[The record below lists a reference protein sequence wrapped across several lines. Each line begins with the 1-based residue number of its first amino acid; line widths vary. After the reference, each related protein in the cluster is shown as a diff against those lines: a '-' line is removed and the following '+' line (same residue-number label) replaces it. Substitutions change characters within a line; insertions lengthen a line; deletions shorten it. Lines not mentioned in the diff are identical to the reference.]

1 MADGSLIFDTS
12 INGDGFDKGLAKMK
26 SIAVKGAA
34 AIAAAVSG
42 ISMAA
47 IKVGS
52 DFEAAMSEVQA
63 ISGAT
68 GSDFDALTAK
78 AKEMGATTKF
88 SASESAEALKYMAM
102 AGWDAQQMVD
112 GLDGVMNLAAASG
125 EELGSVSD
133 IVTDALT
140 AFGLKA
146 SDSAHFADV
155 LAKASSSSNTNVA
168 MMGATFKYAAPLAG
182 ALGYSIEDTA
192 LAIGLMAN
200 AGIKG
205 EQAGTALRSMF
216 TRLSDPPKEAAD
228 AINALGLQMT
238 DTEGNALPL
247 ADVLGQLREK
257 FAGLSQEQQ
266 IQMASSIAGQEAMS
280 GLLAIVNAGEEDFNK
295 LKNQIANADGAAKEM
310 ADTMNDNLQGRIIEL
325 KSGLE
330 GLGIQFYDY
339 IKTPLKEAAEAAIDS
354 VQKLSSSLSGGKL
367 GDSVKSLGDS
377 LKNLITTVTK
387 LATSALPPLISAFSW
402 VLKNAGKI
410 AAGLIAVKT
419 AMVMLSVTSKIAAGF
434 KATTEAADA
443 LWASLIRTS
452 SVTKILTVDMT
463 AQQVAAHALTGK
475 ISLLT
480 AAKALATKAQIALN
494 AAWAANSVGLV
505 VTAVAA
511 LAAGLGVLYLT
522 TRDNTDSF
530 QALAEAANE
539 SYNAF
544 EEQRTA
550 VADNVSADMAQL
562 DHVQNLADELR
573 TLADENGNVAEKDR
587 ERASLIMG
595 ELNEALGTEY
605 TMVDGVIQK
614 YDELSGSIDT
624 LIAKKRTEILLDANK
639 ESYTSALE
647 AREKESAVTL
657 KLQEEL
663 NELSEVYDSLNNK
676 NSPGAAKIAQEM
688 SEVNDKITQSTARFN
703 ALNQCISAYE
713 QATALAANG
722 SYDAAEKILS
732 SMSNLSEVA
741 NMSADEQ
748 AAYYQEQ
755 LSLADDLIA
764 HLQEAG
770 ATAETIEWWQN
781 WRDGLAESV
790 EEMTGVAAEAGPEID
805 SAIADSIMSNSGVVA
820 GSAQQLGPLI
830 DGNANFGNYGQKG
843 GQDYVAG
850 VNSGLAS
857 GAPQI
862 NTGLL
867 ATPFSQIGD
876 QMARQ
881 AISQG
886 STAVQQYVSG
896 INKELGNVQAAVQKL
911 NETLNTG
918 LSQASSK
925 ARTAATNIGKNIA
938 NGVAAGIRQ
947 GRSGVINAAVSMVKA
962 AVNAAKKEADINSP
976 SKVFEEE
983 VGKNMALGVAVGL
996 EENTDEATKAAVQ
1009 LAKKTYEASRDYIDK
1024 EKYYN
1029 RLSLSDELL
1038 AWQRVQAQYVEGSQ
1052 QRIDAEKE
1060 VYRTR
1065 KELLEKI
1072 EDLEENYQKQVASRA
1087 KDIAKGYDLFSE
1099 VKDGGRIETQDL
1111 MYNSAQQ
1118 EAQLEEWTAVI
1129 SELMDKAKELGL
1141 SDGFVEYLQGQD
1153 LNTLLAVA
1161 RASDEQLITLSG
1173 RFDNINK
1180 MANQQATKEL
1190 VGLREETDAQIADL
1204 LIGVEDQFT
1213 EYAPSLGKSLTD
1225 GMAEGIK
1232 DGMTTVVK
1240 AAVSVAQAAV
1250 RAVQNILEIHSPS
1263 RRFRWLGNMGGE
1275 GFAKGFADCINLV
1288 QRAAQSMAN
1297 SALVPPNVVAGNMVT
1312 NNTTTVNHKETVVR
1326 EKIVGVEFSG
1336 SGADLARQL
1345 KPALAKEENISGRS
1359 IVKRNRE

>member
-26 SIAVKGAA
+26 SLAVKGAA
-34 AIAAAVSG
+34 AIAAAISG
-42 ISMAA
+42 IGVAA
-47 IKVGS
+47 VKVGS

-434 KATTEAADA
+434 KATTAAADA

-463 AQQVAAHALTGK
+463 AQQVAAYALTGK

-494 AAWAANSVGLV
+494 AAWAANPVGLV

-647 AREKESAVTL
+647 AREKESAVTI

-676 NSPGAAKIAQEM
+676 NSPGAAKIAQQM
-688 SEVNDKITQSTARFN
+688 NEVNDKITQSTARFN

-755 LSLADDLIA
+755 LSLVDDLIA

-843 GQDYVAG
+843 GQEYVAG

-867 ATPFSQIGD
+867 STPFSQMGD

-896 INKELGNVQAAVQKL
+896 INKELGNVQTAVQNL

-938 NGVAAGIRQ
+938 SGVAAGIRQ

-1009 LAKKTYEASRDYIDK
+1009 LAKKTYEESRDYIDK

-1213 EYAPSLGKSLTD
+1213 EYAPALGKNLTD

-1232 DGMTTVVK
+1232 DGMSTVVN

-1250 RAVQNILEIHSPS
+1250 SAVQDILEIHSPS
-1263 RRFRWLGNMGGE
+1263 RRFRWLGKMGGE
-1275 GFAKGFADCINLV
+1275 GFAKGFADCISLV
-1288 QRAAQSMAN
+1288 QRATQSMAN
-1297 SALVPPNVVAGNMVT
+1297 SALVPANVVAGNMVT

-1326 EKIVGVEFSG
+1326 EKIVGIEFSG

>member
-12 INGDGFDKGLAKMK
+12 INGDGFDKGLSKMK

-68 GSDFDALTAK
+68 GSDFDTLTAK

-125 EELGSVSD
+125 EELGTVSD

-377 LKNLITTVTK
+377 LKNLIATVTK

-463 AQQVAAHALTGK
+463 AQQVAAYALTGK

-647 AREKESAVTL
+647 AREKESAVTI

-676 NSPGAAKIAQEM
+676 NSPGAAKIAQQM
-688 SEVNDKITQSTARFN
+688 NEVNDKITQSTARFN

-755 LSLADDLIA
+755 LSLVDDLIA

-867 ATPFSQIGD
+867 STPFSQMGD
-876 QMARQ
+876 QMAQQ

-938 NGVAAGIRQ
+938 SGVAAGIRQ

-1009 LAKKTYEASRDYIDK
+1009 LAKKTYEESRDYIDK

-1213 EYAPSLGKSLTD
+1213 EYAPALGKNLTD

-1232 DGMTTVVK
+1232 EGMPTVIK

-1250 RAVQNILEIHSPS
+1250 SAVQNILEIHSPS

-1297 SALVPPNVVAGNMVT
+1297 SALVPANVVAGNMVT

-1326 EKIVGVEFSG
+1326 EKIVGIEFSG

>member
-12 INGDGFDKGLAKMK
+12 INGDGFNKGLSKMK
-26 SIAVKGAA
+26 SLAVKGAA
-34 AIAAAVSG
+34 AIAAAISG
-42 ISMAA
+42 IGVAA
-47 IKVGS
+47 VKVGS

-434 KATTEAADA
+434 KATTAAADA

-494 AAWAANSVGLV
+494 AAWAANTVGLV

-647 AREKESAVTL
+647 AREKESAVTI

-676 NSPGAAKIAQEM
+676 NSPGAAKIAQQM
-688 SEVNDKITQSTARFN
+688 NEVNDKITQSTARFN

-755 LSLADDLIA
+755 LSLVDDLIA

-770 ATAETIEWWQN
+770 ATA
-781 WRDGLAESV
+781 
-790 EEMTGVAAEAGPEID
+790 EMTGVAAEAGPEID

-867 ATPFSQIGD
+867 STPFSQMGD

-925 ARTAATNIGKNIA
+925 ARTAAVNIGKNIA
-938 NGVAAGIRQ
+938 SGVAAGIRQ
-947 GRSGVINAAVSMVKA
+947 GRSGVINAAVSMVRA

-996 EENTDEATKAAVQ
+996 EENTDEATKAAIQ
-1009 LAKKTYEASRDYIDK
+1009 LAKKTYEESRDYIDK

-1099 VKDGGRIETQDL
+1099 VKDDGRIETQDL

-1129 SELMDKAKELGL
+1129 SEIMDKAKELGL

-1213 EYAPSLGKSLTD
+1213 EYAPALGKNLTD

-1232 DGMTTVVK
+1232 EGMPTVIK

-1250 RAVQNILEIHSPS
+1250 SAVQNILEIHSPS

-1297 SALVPPNVVAGNMVT
+1297 SALVPANVVAGNMVT

-1326 EKIVGVEFSG
+1326 EKIVGIEFSG

>member
-1 MADGSLIFDTS
+1 M
-12 INGDGFDKGLAKMK
+12 
-26 SIAVKGAA
+26 
-34 AIAAAVSG
+34 
-42 ISMAA
+42 
-47 IKVGS
+47 
-52 DFEAAMSEVQA
+52 
-63 ISGAT
+63 
-68 GSDFDALTAK
+68 
-78 AKEMGATTKF
+78 
-88 SASESAEALKYMAM
+88 
-102 AGWDAQQMVD
+102 
-112 GLDGVMNLAAASG
+112 
-125 EELGSVSD
+125 
-133 IVTDALT
+133 
-140 AFGLKA
+140 
-146 SDSAHFADV
+146 
-155 LAKASSSSNTNVA
+155 
-168 MMGATFKYAAPLAG
+168 
-182 ALGYSIEDTA
+182 
-192 LAIGLMAN
+192 
-200 AGIKG
+200 
-205 EQAGTALRSMF
+205 
-216 TRLSDPPKEAAD
+216 
-228 AINALGLQMT
+228 
-238 DTEGNALPL
+238 
-247 ADVLGQLREK
+247 
-257 FAGLSQEQQ
+257 
-266 IQMASSIAGQEAMS
+266 
-280 GLLAIVNAGEEDFNK
+280 
-295 LKNQIANADGAAKEM
+295 
-310 ADTMNDNLQGRIIEL
+310 
-325 KSGLE
+325 
-330 GLGIQFYDY
+330 
-339 IKTPLKEAAEAAIDS
+339 
-354 VQKLSSSLSGGKL
+354 
-367 GDSVKSLGDS
+367 
-377 LKNLITTVTK
+377 
-387 LATSALPPLISAFSW
+387 
-402 VLKNAGKI
+402 
-410 AAGLIAVKT
+410 
-419 AMVMLSVTSKIAAGF
+419 
-434 KATTEAADA
+434 
-443 LWASLIRTS
+443 
-452 SVTKILTVDMT
+452 
-463 AQQVAAHALTGK
+463 
-475 ISLLT
+475 
-480 AAKALATKAQIALN
+480 
-494 AAWAANSVGLV
+494 
-505 VTAVAA
+505 
-511 LAAGLGVLYLT
+511 
-522 TRDNTDSF
+522 
-530 QALAEAANE
+530 
-539 SYNAF
+539 
-544 EEQRTA
+544 
-550 VADNVSADMAQL
+550 
-562 DHVQNLADELR
+562 
-573 TLADENGNVAEKDR
+573 
-587 ERASLIMG
+587 
-595 ELNEALGTEY
+595 
-605 TMVDGVIQK
+605 
-614 YDELSGSIDT
+614 
-624 LIAKKRTEILLDANK
+624 
-639 ESYTSALE
+639 
-647 AREKESAVTL
+647 
-657 KLQEEL
+657 
-663 NELSEVYDSLNNK
+663 
-676 NSPGAAKIAQEM
+676 
-688 SEVNDKITQSTARFN
+688 
-703 ALNQCISAYE
+703 
-713 QATALAANG
+713 AANG

-755 LSLADDLIA
+755 LSLVDDLIA

-843 GQDYVAG
+843 GQEYVAG

-867 ATPFSQIGD
+867 STPFSQMGD

-896 INKELGNVQAAVQKL
+896 INKELGNVQTAVQRL

-938 NGVAAGIRQ
+938 SGVAAGIRQ

-1009 LAKKTYEASRDYIDK
+1009 LAKKTYEESRDYIDK

-1072 EDLEENYQKQVASRA
+1072 EDLEENYQKKVESRT

-1213 EYAPSLGKSLTD
+1213 EYAPALGKNLTD

-1232 DGMTTVVK
+1232 EGMPTVIK

-1250 RAVQNILEIHSPS
+1250 SAVQNILEIHSPS

-1297 SALVPPNVVAGNMVT
+1297 SALVPANVVAGNMVT

-1326 EKIVGVEFSG
+1326 EKIVGIEFSG

>member
-26 SIAVKGAA
+26 SLAVKGAA
-34 AIAAAVSG
+34 AITAAISGIGVAAV
-42 ISMAA
+42 
-47 IKVGS
+47 KVGS

-434 KATTEAADA
+434 KATTAAADA

-463 AQQVAAHALTGK
+463 AQQVAAYALTGK

-494 AAWAANSVGLV
+494 AAWAANPVGLV

-539 SYNAF
+539 SYKAF

-647 AREKESAVTL
+647 AREKEKDVLLELQDEYNKL
-657 KLQEEL
+657 KEA
-663 NELSEVYDSLNNK
+663 YDSLNNK
-676 NSPGAAKIAQEM
+676 SSPGAAKLAGQM
-688 SEVNDKITQSTARFN
+688 SEVQEKIGATTAQVN
-703 ALNQCISAYE
+703 ALNQCIAAYE

-755 LSLADDLIA
+755 LSLVDDLIA

-790 EEMTGVAAEAGPEID
+790 AEMTGVAAEAGPEID

-867 ATPFSQIGD
+867 ATPFSQMGD

-896 INKELGNVQAAVQKL
+896 INKELGNVQAAVQNL

-938 NGVAAGIRQ
+938 SGVAAGIRQ

-996 EENTDEATKAAVQ
+996 EENTDEATKAAIQ
-1009 LAKKTYEASRDYIDK
+1009 LAKKTYEESRDYIDK

-1072 EDLEENYQKQVASRA
+1072 EDLEENYQKKVESRT

-1099 VKDGGRIETQDL
+1099 VKDDGRIETRDL

-1129 SELMDKAKELGL
+1129 SEIMDKAKELGL
-1141 SDGFVEYLQGQD
+1141 SDGFVEYLQGQN

-1161 RASDEQLITLSG
+1161 RASDEQLITLSS

-1213 EYAPSLGKSLTD
+1213 EYAPALGKNLTD

-1232 DGMTTVVK
+1232 EGMPTVIK

-1250 RAVQNILEIHSPS
+1250 SAVQNILEIHSPS

-1297 SALVPPNVVAGNMVT
+1297 SALVPANVVAGNMVT

-1326 EKIVGVEFSG
+1326 EKIVGIEFSG

>member
-12 INGDGFDKGLAKMK
+12 INGDGFDKGLNKMK

-247 ADVLGQLREK
+247 ANVLGQLREK

-387 LATSALPPLISAFSW
+387 LATSALPPLISVFSW

-434 KATTEAADA
+434 KATTAAADA

-463 AQQVAAHALTGK
+463 AQQVVASALTGK

-480 AAKALATKAQIALN
+480 AAKALATKAQLALN

-647 AREKESAVTL
+647 AREKESAVTI

-676 NSPGAAKIAQEM
+676 NSPGAAKIAQQM
-688 SEVNDKITQSTARFN
+688 NEVNDKITQSTARFN

-755 LSLADDLIA
+755 LSLVDDLIA

-867 ATPFSQIGD
+867 STPFSQMGD

-896 INKELGNVQAAVQKL
+896 INKELGNVQTAVQNL

-938 NGVAAGIRQ
+938 SGVAAGIRQ

-976 SKVFEEE
+976 SKVFEDE

-1213 EYAPSLGKSLTD
+1213 EYAPALGKNLTD

-1232 DGMTTVVK
+1232 EGMPTVIK

-1250 RAVQNILEIHSPS
+1250 SAVQDILEIHSPS
-1263 RRFRWLGNMGGE
+1263 RRFRWLGKMGGE
-1275 GFAKGFADCINLV
+1275 GFAKGFADCISLV
-1288 QRAAQSMAN
+1288 QRATQSMAN
-1297 SALVPPNVVAGNMVT
+1297 SALVPANVVAGNMVT
-1312 NNTTTVNHKETVVR
+1312 NNTTTVKHKETVVR
-1326 EKIVGVEFSG
+1326 EKIVGIEFSG

>member
-34 AIAAAVSG
+34 AIAAAISG
-42 ISMAA
+42 IGVAA
-47 IKVGS
+47 VKVGS

-434 KATTEAADA
+434 KATTAAADA

-463 AQQVAAHALTGK
+463 AQQVAAYALTGK

-494 AAWAANSVGLV
+494 AAWAANPVGLV

-647 AREKESAVTL
+647 AREKEKDVLLELQDEYNKL
-657 KLQEEL
+657 KEA
-663 NELSEVYDSLNNK
+663 YDSLNNK
-676 NSPGAAKIAQEM
+676 SSPGAAKLAGQM
-688 SEVNDKITQSTARFN
+688 SEVQEKIGATTAQVN
-703 ALNQCISAYE
+703 ALNQCIAAYE

-732 SMSNLSEVA
+732 SMSNLSKVA

-755 LSLADDLIA
+755 LSLVDDLIA

-781 WRDGLAESV
+781 WREGLAESV
-790 EEMTGVAAEAGPEID
+790 AEMTGVAAEAGPEID

-867 ATPFSQIGD
+867 ATPFSQMGD

-896 INKELGNVQAAVQKL
+896 INKELGNVQTAVQRL

-947 GRSGVINAAVSMVKA
+947 GRSGVINAAVSMVRA

-1009 LAKKTYEASRDYIDK
+1009 LAKKTYEESRDYIDK

-1072 EDLEENYQKQVASRA
+1072 EDLEENYQKKVESRT

-1213 EYAPSLGKSLTD
+1213 EYAPALGKNLTD

-1232 DGMTTVVK
+1232 DGMSTVVN

-1250 RAVQNILEIHSPS
+1250 SAVQDILEIHSPS
-1263 RRFRWLGNMGGE
+1263 RRFRWLGKMGGE

-1297 SALVPPNVVAGNMVT
+1297 SALVPANVVAGNMVT

-1326 EKIVGVEFSG
+1326 EKIVGIEFSG

>member
-12 INGDGFDKGLAKMK
+12 INGDGFDKGLNKMK

-42 ISMAA
+42 IGVAA
-47 IKVGS
+47 VKVGS

-125 EELGSVSD
+125 EELGTVSD

-434 KATTEAADA
+434 KATTAAADA

-647 AREKESAVTL
+647 AREKESAVTI

-676 NSPGAAKIAQEM
+676 KSPGAAKIAQQM
-688 SEVNDKITQSTARFN
+688 NEVNDKITQSTARFN

-755 LSLADDLIA
+755 LSLVDDLIA

-790 EEMTGVAAEAGPEID
+790 AEMTGVAAEAGPEID

-867 ATPFSQIGD
+867 ATPFSQMGD

-896 INKELGNVQAAVQKL
+896 INKELGNVQTAVQNL

-1009 LAKKTYEASRDYIDK
+1009 LAKKTYEESRDYIDK

-1129 SELMDKAKELGL
+1129 SKLMDKAKELGL

-1190 VGLREETDAQIADL
+1190 VGLREETDKQIADL

-1213 EYAPSLGKSLTD
+1213 EYAPALGKNLTD

-1232 DGMTTVVK
+1232 EGMPTVIK

-1250 RAVQNILEIHSPS
+1250 SAVQDILEIHSPS
-1263 RRFRWLGNMGGE
+1263 RRFRWLGKMGGE

-1288 QRAAQSMAN
+1288 QRATQSMAN
-1297 SALVPPNVVAGNMVT
+1297 SALVPANVVAGNMVT

-1326 EKIVGVEFSG
+1326 EKIVGIEFSG

-1345 KPALAKEENISGRS
+1345 KPALAKEENIRGRS

>member
-12 INGDGFDKGLAKMK
+12 INGDGFDKGLSKMK

-434 KATTEAADA
+434 KATTAAADA

-463 AQQVAAHALTGK
+463 AQQVAAYALTGK
-475 ISLLT
+475 ISRLT

-647 AREKESAVTL
+647 AREKESAVTI

-676 NSPGAAKIAQEM
+676 NSPGAAKIAQQM
-688 SEVNDKITQSTARFN
+688 NEVNDKITQSTARFN
-703 ALNQCISAYE
+703 ALNQCIAAYE

-732 SMSNLSEVA
+732 SMSNLSKVA

-755 LSLADDLIA
+755 LSLVDDLIA

-805 SAIADSIMSNSGVVA
+805 NTIADSIMSNSGVVA

-938 NGVAAGIRQ
+938 SGVAAGIRQ

-1009 LAKKTYEASRDYIDK
+1009 LAKKTYEESRDYIDK

-1072 EDLEENYQKQVASRA
+1072 EDLEENYQKQVASRT

-1213 EYAPSLGKSLTD
+1213 EYAPALGKNLTD
-1225 GMAEGIK
+1225 GMADGIK
-1232 DGMTTVVK
+1232 EGMPTVIK

-1250 RAVQNILEIHSPS
+1250 SAVQNILEIHSPS

-1297 SALVPPNVVAGNMVT
+1297 SALVPANVVAGNMVT

-1326 EKIVGVEFSG
+1326 EKIVGIEFSG

>member
-26 SIAVKGAA
+26 SLAVKGAA
-34 AIAAAVSG
+34 AITAAISGIGVAAV
-42 ISMAA
+42 
-47 IKVGS
+47 KVGS

-434 KATTEAADA
+434 KATTAAADA

-463 AQQVAAHALTGK
+463 AQQVAAYALTGK

-494 AAWAANSVGLV
+494 AAWAANPVGLV

-647 AREKESAVTL
+647 AREKEKDVLLELQDEYNKL
-657 KLQEEL
+657 KEA
-663 NELSEVYDSLNNK
+663 YDSLNNK
-676 NSPGAAKIAQEM
+676 SSPGAAKLAGQM
-688 SEVNDKITQSTARFN
+688 SEVQEKIGATTAQVN
-703 ALNQCISAYE
+703 ALNQCIAAYE

-755 LSLADDLIA
+755 LSLVDDLIA

-867 ATPFSQIGD
+867 ATPFSQMGD

-896 INKELGNVQAAVQKL
+896 INKELGNVQTAVQNL

-938 NGVAAGIRQ
+938 SGVAAGIRQ

-996 EENTDEATKAAVQ
+996 EENTDEATKAAIQ
-1009 LAKKTYEASRDYIDK
+1009 LAKKTYEASRNYIDK

-1072 EDLEENYQKQVASRA
+1072 EDLEENYQKKVESRT

-1213 EYAPSLGKSLTD
+1213 EYAPALGKNLTD

-1232 DGMTTVVK
+1232 EGMPTVIK

-1250 RAVQNILEIHSPS
+1250 SAVQNILEIHSPS

-1297 SALVPPNVVAGNMVT
+1297 SALVPANVVAGNMVT

-1326 EKIVGVEFSG
+1326 EKIVGIEFSG